1 MFKYLII
8 LIKLFNV
15 FFIYNFNLTWIYSVG
30 CMKLAW
36 LFVII
41 LITFILNIYLII
53 NSIVYYYL

>member
-1 MFKYLII
+1 M
-8 LIKLFNV
+8 LF

-30 CMKLAW
+30 CLNLAW

-41 LITFILNIYLII
+41 LIAFILNIYLII